1 MVSKALPAGIED
13 LPSGSEAL
21 PAGNAALPP
30 TSKRE
35 RMEPDGTP
43 CGHRP
48 LRGRC
53 PLTNGGKKKK
63 IQMFVCTQNLNE
75 WS

>member
-1 MVSKALPAGIED
+1 MVSKALPAGSEA

-35 RMEPDGTP
+35 RMEPDGSP
-43 CGHRP
+43 CAAASSEDLIACLGTLP
-48 LRGRC
+48 TGSKAL
-53 PLTNGGKKKK
+53 LA
-63 IQMFVCTQNLNE
+63 
-75 WS
+75 